1 MHNSNKSFIFV
12 SVKQKDNRVMK
23 KYLVITNNE
32 KYYLIN
38 VISSL
43 SAAKKLIS
51 YLLKKTYITLD
62 EVFELIKNVEDIT
75 DLTGFNLED

>member
-1 MHNSNKSFIFV
+1 
-12 SVKQKDNRVMK
+12 MK

-38 VISSL
+38 AISSL

-51 YLLKKTYITLD
+51 YLLKKTCITFKYFSKKKSRKIL
-62 EVFELIKNVEDIT
+62 
-75 DLTGFNLED
+75 

>member
-1 MHNSNKSFIFV
+1 MHNSNKGFIFV
-12 SVKQKDNRVMK
+12 SVKQKDIRVMK

-38 VISSL
+38 AISSL

-51 YLLKKTYITLD
+51 YLLKKTCITFKYFSKKKSRKIL
-62 EVFELIKNVEDIT
+62 
-75 DLTGFNLED
+75 